1 MGIDYY
7 YHLQEV
13 HVLPEKREL
22 LEALIAS
29 AKRDVLSIEYLIQTI
44 PGLPYAKDVLRE
56 PVQDL
61 TILDNGCLD
70 ISQDNFPWRN
80 LHPQAMA
87 SFLSYLCR
95 PGGVLIVHAD
105 DGRWGY
111 RLDGTG
117 RTAHLE
123 PALVDPGT
131 KEFVT
136 WLL

>member
-1 MGIDYY
+1 MGIDCWYG
-7 YHLQEV
+7 LKEV
-13 HVLPEKREL
+13 RVMPEKREL
-22 LEALIAS
+22 LEAIIAS
-29 AKRDVLSIEYLIQTI
+29 AKLGVLSIEYLIQTI

-56 PVQDL
+56 PVRDL
-61 TILDNGCLD
+61 DILDTGCLD
-70 ISQDNFPWRN
+70 FDLDTFPQRSLN
-80 LHPQAMA
+80 PQAMA
-87 SFLSYLCR
+87 SLLSYLCQ

-105 DGRWGY
+105 DERWGY

-131 KEFVT
+131 KEFVA